1 MSKNKYVKVLIIC
14 VAVLIGLTA
23 VSRATDSVTVAKV
36 NAEIV
41 KRGSLV
47 QKTMVNGEIDA
58 SKKHYV
64 RSSTSLRVEEIFV
77 GQGSYVA
84 AGDILLSLDC
94 GNLADEAEKMRVEL
108 SNTRLEIQKM
118 RMESGSSSAISSAQA
133 ELDRALADDEFNR
146 GINDGMQMQA
156 DRRKIED
163 ATSKLEDA
171 RKNSTKNNIDI
182 EIREN
187 NLKLKQKEY
196 DDIRKVLID
205 EGKVAADIDGTIG
218 EIFAVQGETLKGEN
232 YCTIIPEGANFI
244 FSGEIKTDDAQYM
257 KTGDP
262 ATITLAGVSRPLSN
276 LTVKSIAREEGVARV
291 ICDIP
296 AGTDAYIAQKA
307 TLTHE
312 QKSEEYRSTVPLGAV
327 RGSED
332 DYYVYIVSET
342 SGVLGVQKTASKMEV
357 TVTEKDN
364 KNAAIEGGFTQDDL
378 IITRSNKAITEG
390 DRVRVQSADI
400 GT

>member
-1 MSKNKYVKVLIIC
+1 MFKNRYAKALIIC
-14 VAVLIGLTA
+14 VAVLIALTA

-36 NAEIV
+36 NAEPV

-47 QKTMVNGEIDA
+47 QRTMVNGEIDA

-77 GQGSYVA
+77 GQGSYVE
-84 AGDILLSLDC
+84 AGDVILSLDYD
-94 GNLADEAEKMRVEL
+94 NLVDEAEKTRVDI
-108 SNTRLEIQKM
+108 SNSRLEIQKM
-118 RMESGSSSAISSAQA
+118 KMESVDNSSINSAQA

-146 GINDGMQMQA
+146 SINDGMQMQS

-171 RKNSTKNNIDI
+171 KKNSTKNNIDI

-196 DDIRKVLID
+196 DDMLKVLKD
-205 EGKVAADIDGTIG
+205 EGKVAADISGTVG

-232 YCTIIPEGANFI
+232 YCTIIPESANFI
-244 FSGEIKTDDAQYM
+244 FTGEIKTDDAQYM
-257 KTGDP
+257 KTGDQVSV
-262 ATITLAGVSRPLSN
+262 TLSGISRPLSN
-276 LTVKSIAREEGVARV
+276 LTIRSIAREEGVARV

-296 AGTDAYIAQKA
+296 SGTDAYIAQKA

-312 QKSEEYRSTVPLGAV
+312 QRSEEYRSTVPLSAV

-332 DYYVYIVSET
+332 DYYVYIVGET
-342 SGVLGVQKTASKMEV
+342 SGVLGVQKVASKMDV

-364 KNAAIEGGFTQDDL
+364 KNAAISGGFTSDDL
-378 IITRSNKAITEG
+378 IITKSNKTIAEG